1 MAFRRIYAKMRLT
14 NLTTGVPDN
23 AKNTKTITPYFGTTI
38 STYWLRKTTRHKTAG
53 QRRPQHHFTDF

>member
-1 MAFRRIYAKMRLT
+1 MAFRLIYAKMKLT

-38 STYWLRKTTRHKTAG
+38 STYWLRKTA
-53 QRRPQHHFTDF
+53 